1 MNYKSLIALSL
12 LLFSKLLLAEI
23 IIKVDRDPI
32 VIDESFHLIFESE
45 RRVDAKPDFSSLT
58 NAFSVLDTRHRSST
72 QISNGKINYLQT
84 WIATLIPNKIG
95 TINIPSIRFG
105 KEVSKPFSINIIA
118 RSKSN
123 QADIIDDVF
132 VNVEVNTNTPY
143 VQAQL
148 IYTVRLYIAKQII
161 FANASLGEIKV
172 IDSEPVIKKL
182 GEDRN
187 FETQRNGKNYR
198 VIERQFVIFPQNSGP
213 MTIQPLIFK
222 GQTRGATDFFSFDQS
237 NKSVSIVKRSKAVE
251 LNVKPIPDSFTG
263 DTWLPAKQLS
273 IEEQWSIDPSK
284 LKQGEA
290 TTRTL
295 TLKASGL
302 ASSHLP
308 EIKSELPSTLKQ
320 YPDQPE
326 FNESSNENGYIGFRR
341 DKVAIIPIEEGVYT
355 LPSISIP
362 WWNTNLDKM
371 EIAKLPGSYIQI
383 ESNTAALPINPA
395 VEQQKTINEGEVT
408 DLTDNKK
415 TNLTPTTSNRIESIW
430 KSMSLLSLVL
440 WLLTL
445 IFFWRSNHSHFV
457 DDTKD
462 EVNLSQRKYMKKIKD
477 ACKSNDPKLTQQA
490 LLDWARLNWPDKN
503 INNLNLLKKYSNES
517 FKLKLD
523 ELNICLYGSLIS
535 EWDGTSFLNLF
546 ESQSY
551 DKKKLKNSKGKL
563 EPLYRT

>member
-45 RRVDAKPDFSSLT
+45 RRIDAKPDFSSLT

-72 QISNGKINYLQT
+72 QIINGKINYLQT

-187 FETQRNGKNYR
+187 FESQRNGKNYR

-237 NKSVSIVKRSKAVE
+237 NKSVSIIKRSKAIE
-251 LNVKPIPDSFTG
+251 LNVKVQSPTC
-263 DTWLPAKQLS
+263 
-273 IEEQWSIDPSK
+273 
-284 LKQGEA
+284 
-290 TTRTL
+290 
-295 TLKASGL
+295 
-302 ASSHLP
+302 
-308 EIKSELPSTLKQ
+308 
-320 YPDQPE
+320 
-326 FNESSNENGYIGFRR
+326 
-341 DKVAIIPIEEGVYT
+341 VY
-355 LPSISIP
+355 
-362 WWNTNLDKM
+362 
-371 EIAKLPGSYIQI
+371 
-383 ESNTAALPINPA
+383 
-395 VEQQKTINEGEVT
+395 
-408 DLTDNKK
+408 
-415 TNLTPTTSNRIESIW
+415 
-430 KSMSLLSLVL
+430 
-440 WLLTL
+440 
-445 IFFWRSNHSHFV
+445 
-457 DDTKD
+457 
-462 EVNLSQRKYMKKIKD
+462 
-477 ACKSNDPKLTQQA
+477 
-490 LLDWARLNWPDKN
+490 
-503 INNLNLLKKYSNES
+503 
-517 FKLKLD
+517 
-523 ELNICLYGSLIS
+523 LY
-535 EWDGTSFLNLF
+535 
-546 ESQSY
+546 
-551 DKKKLKNSKGKL
+551 
-563 EPLYRT
+563 

>member
-45 RRVDAKPDFSSLT
+45 RRIDAKPDFSSLT
-58 NAFSVLDTRHRSST
+58 YAFSVLDTRHRSST

-84 WIATLIPNKIG
+84 WIATLIPNKTG
-95 TINIPSIRFG
+95 TIDIPSIRFG
-105 KEVSKPFSINIIA
+105 KEMSKPFSINIVA

-123 QADIIDDVF
+123 QADITDDVF
-132 VNVEVNTNTPY
+132 VDVEVNTKTPY

-161 FANASLGEIKV
+161 FAKSSLGEIKV

-187 FETQRNGKNYR
+187 FDTQRNGKRYR

-222 GQTRGATDFFSFDQS
+222 GQTGGATDFFSFDRFS
-237 NKSVSIVKRSKAVE
+237 KSVSIIKRSKAVE

-295 TLKASGL
+295 TLKVSGL

-308 EIKSELPSTLKQ
+308 EIKSELPSTFKQ

-326 FNESSNENGYIGFRR
+326 FNESSNEDGYIGFRR

-371 EIAKLPGSYIQI
+371 EIAKLPESYIQI
-383 ESNTAALPINPA
+383 ESNIAALTINPA
-395 VEQQKTINEGEVT
+395 VEQQKTINKDAVNES
-408 DLTDNKK
+408 TDNKK
-415 TNLTPTTSNRIESIW
+415 NSSTSIISNKGEPIW
-430 KSMSLLSLVL
+430 KWMSLLSLVL

-445 IFFWRSNHSHFV
+445 IFFWRSKRSHFV

-462 EVNLSQRKYMKKIKD
+462 EVNLSQRKNMKKIKD

-490 LLDWARLNWPDKN
+490 LLDWAKLNWPDKN

-535 EWDGTSFLNLF
+535 EWDGTGFLNSF
-546 ESQSY
+546 ESQSS
-551 DKKKLKNSKGKL
+551 DKKELKNTKGKL
-563 EPLYRT
+563 EPLYKT

>member
-45 RRVDAKPDFSSLT
+45 RRIDAKPDFSSLT

-84 WIATLIPNKIG
+84 WIATLIPNKTG
-95 TINIPSIRFG
+95 TIDIPSIRFG
-105 KEVSKPFSINIIA
+105 KEISKPFSINIIA

-123 QADIIDDVF
+123 QADITDDVF
-132 VNVEVNTNTPY
+132 VNVEVNTKTPY

-161 FANASLGEIKV
+161 FAKSSLGEIKV

-182 GEDRN
+182 GEDRT
-187 FETQRNGKNYR
+187 FDTQRNGKRYR

-222 GQTRGATDFFSFDQS
+222 GQTGGATDFFSFDRF
-237 NKSVSIVKRSKAVE
+237 NKLVSIVKRSKAVE

-295 TLKASGL
+295 TLKVSGL

-326 FNESSNENGYIGFRR
+326 FNESSNEDGYIGFRR

-371 EIAKLPGSYIQI
+371 EIAKLPESHIQI
-383 ESNTAALPINPA
+383 ESNIAALTINTT
-395 VEQQKTINEGEVT
+395 VEQQKTINKDVVNES
-408 DLTDNKK
+408 TDNKK
-415 TNLTPTTSNRIESIW
+415 NSSTSIISNKGEPIW
-430 KSMSLLSLVL
+430 KWMSLLSLVL
-440 WLLTL
+440 WLVTL
-445 IFFWRSNHSHFV
+445 IFFWRSKRSHFV

-462 EVNLSQRKYMKKIKD
+462 EVNLSQRKNMKKIKD

-490 LLDWARLNWPDKN
+490 LLDWAKLNWPDKN

-535 EWDGTSFLNLF
+535 EWDGTGFLNTF
-546 ESQSY
+546 ESQSS
-551 DKKKLKNSKGKL
+551 DKKELKNAKGNL
-563 EPLYRT
+563 EPLYKT

>member
-251 LNVKPIPDSFTG
+251 LNVKPIPHSFTG

>member
-45 RRVDAKPDFSSLT
+45 RRIDAKPDFSSLT

-72 QISNGKINYLQT
+72 KIINGKINYLQT

-187 FETQRNGKNYR
+187 FESQRNGKNYR

-237 NKSVSIVKRSKAVE
+237 NKSVSIIKRSKAIE

-326 FNESSNENGYIGFRR
+326 FNESSNKNGYIGFRR

-371 EIAKLPGSYIQI
+371 EIAKLPGRYIEI
-383 ESNTAALPINPA
+383 ESNTAALTINPA
-395 VEQQKTINEGEVT
+395 VEQQKTINEGEAT
-408 DLTDNKK
+408 ELTDNKK
-415 TNLTPTTSNRIESIW
+415 TNLTPTTSNRIESTW
-430 KSMSLLSLVL
+430 KWMSLLSLVL

-445 IFFWRSNHSHFV
+445 IFFLRSKHSHFV

-462 EVNLSQRKYMKKIKD
+462 EVNLSQRKYMNKIKD

-490 LLDWARLNWPDKN
+490 LLDWAKLNWPDKN

-535 EWDGTSFLNLF
+535 EWDGTSFLNIF

-563 EPLYRT
+563 EPLYKT

>member
-45 RRVDAKPDFSSLT
+45 RRIDAKPDFSSLT

-105 KEVSKPFSINIIA
+105 KEISKPFSINVIA

-123 QADIIDDVF
+123 QADITDDVF
-132 VNVEVNTNTPY
+132 VNVEVNTKTPY

-161 FANASLGEIKV
+161 FAKSSLGEIKV

-182 GEDRN
+182 GEDRT
-187 FETQRNGKNYR
+187 FDTQRNGKRYR

-222 GQTRGATDFFSFDQS
+222 GQTGGATDFFSFDRFD
-237 NKSVSIVKRSKAVE
+237 KLVSIVKRSKAVE

-295 TLKASGL
+295 TLKVSGL

-326 FNESSNENGYIGFRR
+326 FNESSNEDGYIGFRR

-371 EIAKLPGSYIQI
+371 EIAKLPESYIQI
-383 ESNTAALPINPA
+383 ESNIAALTISPA
-395 VEQQKTINEGEVT
+395 VEQQKTINKDAVNES
-408 DLTDNKK
+408 TDNKK
-415 TNLTPTTSNRIESIW
+415 NSSTSIISNKGEPIW
-430 KSMSLLSLVL
+430 KWMSLLSLVL

-445 IFFWRSNHSHFV
+445 IFFWRSKRSHFV

-462 EVNLSQRKYMKKIKD
+462 EVNLSQRKNMKKIKD

-490 LLDWARLNWPDKN
+490 LLDWAKLNWPDKN

-535 EWDGTSFLNLF
+535 EWDGTGFLNSF
-546 ESQSY
+546 ESQSS
-551 DKKKLKNSKGKL
+551 DKKELKNTKGKL
-563 EPLYRT
+563 EPLYKT